1 MFAAGLAPFYAPN
14 FSLWSAAYCS
24 SAGPGGCSF
33 PLDPAAV
40 KKPSF
45 CIADILHA
53 GVGEPGAAPEGLAG
67 ASAAALTAHLG
78 SAHPHASFQAAARS
92 PLRPTPVVAPSEVPA
107 GFPQRLSPLSAAY
120 HHHHPQQQQQQQ
132 QPQQQQP
139 PPPPRAGALQPP
151 ASGPRVVPNPHHSGS
166 APAPSSKDLKFG
178 IDRILS
184 AEFDPKVKEGNT
196 LRDLTSLLTGRP
208 AGVHLGL
215 QPSTG
220 QFFASLDPINEAS
233 AILSPLSSNP
243 RNSVQHQFQDT
254 FPGPYAVLT
263 KDTMPQTYK
272 RKRSWSRAVFSN
284 LQRKGLEKRFEI
296 QKYVTKPDRK
306 QLAAMLGLT
315 DAQVKVWFQNR
326 RMKWRHSKEAQAQKD
341 KDKEAGEKPSGGA
354 VAADG
359 EPEERSP
366 SRSEAEAES
375 ESSDSESLDMTPSDT
390 ERTEGADRSL
400 HPTTVI
406 KASAAG
412 ALLAA
417 SSGGSGGSGGGGGGG
432 GGGAAPRSCSPRPSP
447 PSAAPPKAPSP
458 PRRLWVAS
466 RLDKVGGD
474 ARPRRR
480 LAALQ
485 CGMDFVPAFRWQQ
498 GQGRRREGRA
508 LMEGTHRCP
517 RPAAHPSRSR
527 GESSAPST
535 GLPAPSAH
543 LGLDTSSSHCEALD

>member
-1 MFAAGLAPFYAPN
+1 MFAAGLAPFYASN

-33 PLDPAAV
+33 SLDPAAV

-67 ASAAALTAHLG
+67 VSAAALTEHLG
-78 SAHPHASFQAAARS
+78 LVHPHASFQSAARS

-132 QPQQQQP
+132 QPP
-139 PPPPRAGALQPP
+139 PSRAGVLQPQG
-151 ASGPRVVPNPHHSGS
+151 AGARVAPNPLQSGS
-166 APAPSSKDLKFG
+166 VPAPSSKDLKFG

-196 LRDLTSLLTGRP
+196 LRDLTSLLTGGRP
-208 AGVHLGL
+208 AGMHLPGL
-215 QPSTG
+215 QPSAG
-220 QFFASLDPINEAS
+220 QFFASLEPINEAS
-233 AILSPLSSNP
+233 AILSPLSSNT

-341 KDKEAGEKPSGGA
+341 KDKEAAEKPSGGSQ
-354 VAADG
+354 VFDG
-359 EPEERSP
+359 EQDERSP
-366 SRSEAEAES
+366 SRSEGEAES
-375 ESSDSESLDMTPSDT
+375 ESSDSESLDMAPSDT
-390 ERTEGADRSL
+390 ERTEGAERSL
-400 HPTTVI
+400 HQTTVI
-406 KASAAG
+406 KASSAG
-412 ALLAA
+412 ALVTA
-417 SSGGSGGSGGGGGGG
+417 SSGGGGGGG
-432 GGGAAPRSCSPRPSP
+432 GSGSSFS
-447 PSAAPPKAPSP
+447 
-458 PRRLWVAS
+458 
-466 RLDKVGGD
+466 
-474 ARPRRR
+474 
-480 LAALQ
+480 
-485 CGMDFVPAFRWQQ
+485 F
-498 GQGRRREGRA
+498 
-508 LMEGTHRCP
+508 
-517 RPAAHPSRSR
+517 
-527 GESSAPST
+527 SSAS
-535 GLPAPSAH
+535 S
-543 LGLDTSSSHCEALD
+543 LGTSSSSETPSAPQPTCSNTPQSPEPAPAPQGSL

>member
-1 MFAAGLAPFYAPN
+1 MFAAGLAPFYASN
-14 FSLWSAAYCS
+14 LGLWSAAYCS
-24 SAGPGGCSF
+24 PAGPGGCAF
-33 PLDPAAV
+33 ALDPAAG

-53 GVGEPGAAPEGLAG
+53 GAGEPGAAPEGLAG

-78 SAHPHASFQAAARS
+78 SVHPHASFQAAARS
-92 PLRPTPVVAPSEVPA
+92 PLRPTPVVAPSEVPG

-120 HHHHPQQQQQQQ
+120 HHRHP
-132 QPQQQQP
+132 PQQP
-139 PPPPRAGALQPP
+139 PPPQPPQQPRAGALQPP
-151 ASGPRVVPNPHHSGS
+151 TPGTRAGPNPHPSGS

-196 LRDLTSLLTGRP
+196 LRDLTSLLTGGRP
-208 AGVHLGL
+208 AGVHLPGL
-215 QPSTG
+215 QPSAG
-220 QFFASLDPINEAS
+220 QFFAALDPINEAS

-341 KDKEAGEKPSGGA
+341 KDKEAGEKPPGGA
-354 VAADG
+354 PAADG
-359 EPEERSP
+359 ERDERSP
-366 SRSEAEAES
+366 SRSEGEAES
-375 ESSDSESLDMTPSDT
+375 ESSDSESLDMAPSDT
-390 ERTEGADRSL
+390 ERTEGAERPP
-400 HPTTVI
+400 HQTTVI
-406 KASAAG
+406 KASASGVLIAG
-412 ALLAA
+412 
-417 SSGGSGGSGGGGGGG
+417 SGGSGGSGGGGGGFSFG
-432 GGGAAPRSCSPRPSP
+432 SASSLGSSGGASELLPAPQPAALSAPRSP
-447 PSAAPPKAPSP
+447 
-458 PRRLWVAS
+458 
-466 RLDKVGGD
+466 
-474 ARPRRR
+474 
-480 LAALQ
+480 
-485 CGMDFVPAFRWQQ
+485 
-498 GQGRRREGRA
+498 E
-508 LMEGTHRCP
+508 
-517 RPAAHPSRSR
+517 
-527 GESSAPST
+527 
-535 GLPAPSAH
+535 PAPAP
-543 LGLDTSSSHCEALD
+543 LGGV

>member
-1 MFAAGLAPFYAPN
+1 MFAAGLAPFYASN
-14 FSLWSAAYCS
+14 FSLWSAAYCT

-33 PLDPAAV
+33 PLDPAGV

-78 SAHPHASFQAAARS
+78 SAHPHASFPAAATARS
-92 PLRPTPVVAPSEVPA
+92 PLRPTPVVAPPEVPA
-107 GFPQRLSPLSAAY
+107 GFPQRLSPLQAAY
-120 HHHHPQQQQQQQ
+120 HHHHP
-132 QPQQQQP
+132 PQP
-139 PPPPRAGALQPP
+139 PPQPQPQPQPSSRAGALQPLAP
-151 ASGPRVVPNPHHSGS
+151 AARGVPNPHPGGS
-166 APAPSSKDLKFG
+166 VPAPSSKDLKFG

-196 LRDLTSLLTGRP
+196 LRDLTSLLTGGRP
-208 AGVHLGL
+208 TGVHLAGL

-220 QFFASLDPINEAS
+220 QFFTSLDPINEAS

-341 KDKEAGEKPSGGA
+341 KDKEAGEKPPGVVPA
-354 VAADG
+354 EDL
-359 EPEERSP
+359 EREERSL
-366 SRSEAEAES
+366 SHSEGEVES
-375 ESSDSESLDMTPSDT
+375 DSSDSESLDMAPSDS
-390 ERTEGADRSL
+390 ERTEGTERPL

-406 KASAAG
+406 KASTG
-412 ALLAA
+412 TLLPTSGFSFSGPGVGSA
-417 SSGGSGGSGGGGGGG
+417 SSLGGGS
-432 GGGAAPRSCSPRPSP
+432 SPELLPTP
-447 PSAAPPKAPSP
+447 QPI
-458 PRRLWVAS
+458 L
-466 RLDKVGGD
+466 
-474 ARPRRR
+474 
-480 LAALQ
+480 
-485 CGMDFVPAFRWQQ
+485 
-498 GQGRRREGRA
+498 
-508 LMEGTHRCP
+508 
-517 RPAAHPSRSR
+517 
-527 GESSAPST
+527 SSAPKSPE
-535 GLPAPSAH
+535 PAQVPIGS
-543 LGLDTSSSHCEALD
+543 L

>member
-1 MFAAGLAPFYAPN
+1 MFAAGLAPFYASN

-53 GVGEPGAAPEGLAG
+53 GVGEPGAAPEGLVG

-78 SAHPHASFQAAARS
+78 SVHPHASFQAATRS

-120 HHHHPQQQQQQQ
+120 HHHHHPQQQQQQQPAQQ

-139 PPPPRAGALQPP
+139 PPPPRAGSLQPP
-151 ASGPRVVPNPHHSGS
+151 ASGTRVVPHHSGS
-166 APAPSSKDLKFG
+166 TPAPSSKDLKFG

-196 LRDLTSLLTGRP
+196 LRDLTSLLTGGRP
-208 AGVHLGL
+208 AGVHLPGL
-215 QPSTG
+215 QPSAG
-220 QFFASLDPINEAS
+220 QFFASLDPINDAS

-354 VAADG
+354 PAEGEG

-366 SRSEAEAES
+366 SRSEGEAES
-375 ESSDSESLDMTPSDT
+375 ESSDSESLDMAPSDT
-390 ERTEGADRSL
+390 ERTEGAERAV
-400 HPTTVI
+400 HQTTVI

-412 ALLAA
+412 ALIVT
-417 SSGGSGGSGGGGGGG
+417 SSGGSSYSFGSASSLSGSSVSAGSASSLGSGSSS
-432 GGGAAPRSCSPRPSP
+432 ASELLPAPQPT
-447 PSAAPPKAPSP
+447 
-458 PRRLWVAS
+458 V
-466 RLDKVGGD
+466 
-474 ARPRRR
+474 
-480 LAALQ
+480 
-485 CGMDFVPAFRWQQ
+485 
-498 GQGRRREGRA
+498 
-508 LMEGTHRCP
+508 
-517 RPAAHPSRSR
+517 
-527 GESSAPST
+527 SSAPKSPEPVQAPLG
-535 GLPAPSAH
+535 GL
-543 LGLDTSSSHCEALD
+543 

>member
-1 MFAAGLAPFYAPN
+1 MFAAGLAPFYASN

-53 GVGEPGAAPEGLAG
+53 GVGDPGTAPEGLVG

-78 SAHPHASFQAAARS
+78 SVHPHASFQAAARS

-132 QPQQQQP
+132 QQPQQQPQQPPQQQQP
-139 PPPPRAGALQPP
+139 APPTRAGSLQTS
-151 ASGPRVVPNPHHSGS
+151 ASGTRVIPHPSGLT
-166 APAPSSKDLKFG
+166 PAPSSKDLKFG

-196 LRDLTSLLTGRP
+196 LRDLTSLLTGGRP
-208 AGVHLGL
+208 AGVHLPGL
-215 QPSTG
+215 QPSAG

-354 VAADG
+354 PVAEG
-359 EPEERSP
+359 EQEERSP
-366 SRSEAEAES
+366 SRSEGEAES
-375 ESSDSESLDMTPSDT
+375 ESSDSESLDMVPSDT
-390 ERTEGADRSL
+390 ERTEGAERSL
-400 HPTTVI
+400 HQTTVI

-412 ALLAA
+412 TLIAA
-417 SSGGSGGSGGGGGGG
+417 SSGGSGGGSGGSSFSFGSASSLSSTSTSTGSASSLGSGGSSTSELLP
-432 GGGAAPRSCSPRPSP
+432 APQPT
-447 PSAAPPKAPSP
+447 
-458 PRRLWVAS
+458 V
-466 RLDKVGGD
+466 
-474 ARPRRR
+474 
-480 LAALQ
+480 
-485 CGMDFVPAFRWQQ
+485 
-498 GQGRRREGRA
+498 
-508 LMEGTHRCP
+508 
-517 RPAAHPSRSR
+517 
-527 GESSAPST
+527 SSAPKS
-535 GLPAPSAH
+535 PEPPQVP
-543 LGLDTSSSHCEALD
+543 LGSL